1 MKKSCLRAPFIRVLL
16 IAAGLIATANL
27 AFAQLLP
34 PPPLLTLEETPSP
47 PPPEPDPAVLAKLDP
62 LIKSRLTWSGDS
74 RVIVQAASLE
84 TLGEVALLI
93 TDAGGTLGRELPI
106 VNGRAATLPNAAVLA
121 LAASPL
127 VQRIAFDR
135 LLLDLSERTADT
147 VGATAVRQ
155 QLGLNGAGIGVAL
168 IDSGVTAWHNDLADV
183 DRPGTQR
190 VDRFV
195 DFVDGQ
201 TSPSDGYGHGT
212 HVAGIIAGNGA
223 DSGGARAGIAPKARL
238 VVLKVLD
245 AQGRGR
251 ISDVIAAVD
260 YAVTHKQEFNI
271 RVINMSMG
279 ASVHE
284 SYNTDM
290 LTLATR
296 RAVEA
301 GIVVVASA
309 GNRGRN
315 SDGAV
320 QYGSITAPGNAPW
333 VLTVG
338 ASSHM
343 GTVTRADDTVASF
356 SSRGPTAIDYA
367 AKPDLVAPGV
377 GIYSLSA
384 PESRLYESHTNYLLS
399 GIVSAPPTP
408 YLSLSGTSQA
418 APVVAGTVALML
430 QANPTLTPNA
440 VKAILQFTAQQYDGH
455 AALAQGAGF
464 LNAKGAVD
472 LAREFTLAPESRQP
486 APSDWS
492 RHITWGNQRLEG
504 AVLVS
509 TAAMWE
515 TTTLWGGPVDGGAT
529 AGFGVSSTTNVV
541 WGISCDGVDCSGR
554 VWATSSD
561 DTVVWG
567 NNFDG
572 DTVVW
577 GNSAD
582 ADTVVWGNSYADT
595 VVWGNSSTCE
605 SVIWPES

>member
-1 MKKSCLRAPFIRVLL
+1 MTNRSSRARFLYTLL
-16 IAAGLIATANL
+16 IAISLVLPAAHPAS
-27 AFAQLLP
+27 AQLLP
-34 PPPLLTLEETPSP
+34 PPPPPLLAPLSTESSK
-47 PPPEPDPAVLAKLDP
+47 PDPPALAKLDP
-62 LIKSRLTWSGDS
+62 LIASSLSKSGES
-74 RVIVQAASLE
+74 RIIVQATSLS
-84 TLGEVALLI
+84 ALADITALI
-93 TDAGGTLGRELPI
+93 TTVGGTAGRELPI
-106 VNGRAATLPNAAVLA
+106 VNGRAATLPNAAVLT
-121 LAASPL
+121 LAASTL
-127 VQRIAFDR
+127 VRRIAFDR
-135 LLLDLSERTADT
+135 LLLDSTERTAAT
-147 VGATAVRQ
+147 IGATAVRQ
-155 QLGLNGAGIGVAL
+155 QLGLDGAGIGVAV
-168 IDSGVTAWHNDLADV
+168 IDSGVTSWHNDLADV
-183 DRPGTQR
+183 NAPGTQR

-195 DFVDGQ
+195 DFIDGQ

-223 DSGGARAGIAPKARL
+223 DSGGARVGIAPNARL

-245 AQGRGR
+245 AEGRGR

-260 YAVTHKQEFNI
+260 YAVTHRQEFNI
-271 RVINMSMG
+271 RVINMSIG

-290 LTLATR
+290 LTVAAK

-315 SDGAV
+315 QDGAV
-320 QYGSITAPGNAPW
+320 QYGSIAAPGNAPW

-343 GTVTRADDTVASF
+343 GTATRADDTIASF

-384 PESRLYESHTNYLLS
+384 PESRLYQSHSKYLLS
-399 GIVSAPPTP
+399 GIVSAPYMP

-440 VKAILQFTAQQYDGH
+440 VKAILQFTAQEYEGH
-455 AALAQGAGF
+455 PALAQGAGF
-464 LNAKGAVD
+464 LNAAGAVQ
-472 LAREFTLAPESRQP
+472 LARAFNVAPGNRAAAP
-486 APSDWS
+486 AEWS
-492 RHITWGNQRLEG
+492 GQIIWGNQRLDG
-504 AVLVS
+504 AVLDS
-509 TAAMWE
+509 TGAMWE
-515 TTTLWGGPVDGGAT
+515 TTAQWGTPLDGSAG
-529 AGFGVSSTTNVV
+529 AGFSVTSTTNVV
-541 WGISCDGVDCSGR
+541 WGGSCDGTDCSNR
-554 VWATSSD
+554 VWATSDD

-567 NNFDG
+567 NN
-572 DTVVW
+572 
-577 GNSAD
+577 SD
-582 ADTVVWGNSYADT
+582 ADTVVWGNSDAETVVWGNSAVDT